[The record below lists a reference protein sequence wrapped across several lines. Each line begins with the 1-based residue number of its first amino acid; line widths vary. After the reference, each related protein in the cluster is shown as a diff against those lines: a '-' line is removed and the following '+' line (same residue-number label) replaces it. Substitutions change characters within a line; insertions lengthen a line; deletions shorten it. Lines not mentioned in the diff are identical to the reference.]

1 MQTRLEKKAET
12 ECEWKNHNESQRRW
26 CRTTTYRTTTTYGK
40 PQSPWNWKTKVP
52 ASDKHYRLSSFSKH
66 CRLLASHIVHMRAAL
81 HAHVYTLTLLA
92 TRGLWVKLHLVMLMI
107 YHSTQ
112 LSDNDTNQ
120 PNTSAVFPLVHNS
133 QQCSCSSQNTT
144 AILRSH
150 NWSQHFIRIRSIH
163 ACTHPARVHEL
174 FIESWM
180 HISLF
185 RKWEGSCLLA
195 MPMHTH
201 LRSCISRSSEHY
213 LAFYTKWFYIGG
225 YIAAF
230 TNDCTIVLW
239 LY

>member
-1 MQTRLEKKAET
+1 MCFQ
-12 ECEWKNHNESQRRW
+12 C
-26 CRTTTYRTTTTYGK
+26 
-40 PQSPWNWKTKVP
+40 
-52 ASDKHYRLSSFSKH
+52 AS
-66 CRLLASHIVHMRAAL
+66 AL
-81 HAHVYTLTLLA
+81 HAHVCTLTLLA
-92 TRGLWVKLHLVMLMI
+92 TRGLWVKLHLVMLII

-150 NWSQHFIRIRSIH
+150 NWSQHFIRIRSTH

-195 MPMHTH
+195 MP
-201 LRSCISRSSEHY
+201 CILTSDHAYQEVVSIT
-213 LAFYTKWFYIGG
+213 LL
-225 YIAAF
+225 F
-230 TNDCTIVLW
+230 TPNDFI
-239 LY
+239 